1 MVIEKNW
8 KCDKLLSTTE
18 QSENKKQ
25 KKDFRIN
32 KRFVIKT
39 FKWRTCDLF

>member
-25 KKDFRIN
+25 KKMRS
-32 KRFVIKT
+32 VGKT
-39 FKWRTCDLF
+39 